1 MSDTAARRR
10 TADRRPGGKGGNRSG
25 GKAGSNWGAHLV
37 LGLGGLL
44 MIAPLLYQVIMSLST
59 NSEVQSTPPTLW
71 PTEIQWHNFADVF
84 SQMNFGSSLWVS
96 IAITVIRVAG
106 QVVLCSL
113 AGYAFARMHF
123 RFRGLILGIV
133 LSIIMVPSQLFLIPQ
148 YQIIQNL
155 GWLNSIAGI
164 VAPGIFSAFGLFL
177 MRQFFM
183 GLPDELE
190 DAARLDGANPF
201 QIFWLVM
208 MPLARNGLWALAIIT
223 TLWSWNELL
232 WPLVVASTQTSAP
245 LSVGLANLQGEHANN
260 YPILMAASLMAMAP
274 ILILFISMQKKVMA
288 GVGRTGLK

>member
-1 MSDTAARRR
+1 MSDTAVRRQ
-10 TADRRPGGKGGNRSG
+10 TTVRRPGGKVANRPN
-25 GKAGSNWGAHLV
+25 GKAGSNVGAHLV

-44 MIAPLLYQVIMSLST
+44 MVAPLLYQVIMSLST

-71 PTEIQWHNFADVF
+71 PSEIQWHNFADVF
-84 SQMNFGSSLWVS
+84 SQMNFGSALWVS
-96 IAITVIRVAG
+96 IAITAIRVAG
-106 QVVLCSL
+106 QMVLCSL

-123 RFRGLILGIV
+123 RFRGLILGVI
-133 LSIIMVPSQLFLIPQ
+133 LSILMVPSQLFLIPQ

-164 VAPGIFSAFGLFL
+164 VAPGIFSAFGVFL

-201 QIFWLVM
+201 QIFWMVM
-208 MPLARNGLWALAIIT
+208 LPLARNGLWALAIIT
-223 TLWSWNELL
+223 ILWSWNELL
-232 WPLVVASTQTSAP
+232 WPLVVASTQESAP
-245 LSVGLANLQGEHANN
+245 LSVGLANLQGQHGNN